1 MFKQTQ
7 RSFAGG
13 WLDRELMGRTD
24 LAKYYTGASKLENFL
39 VRRQGNL
46 AKRRGTGFCAKIKNI
61 LGRLLDLATGEE
73 STLTIGNSR
82 LVPLVYEREVGYYA
96 LLTGRKAFI
105 VGDKGVYCSDKA
117 WRRDLDDYFSPSK
130 TTGMC
135 TPDEA
140 ECFVEDIPYATLK
153 AGMTRCPPGRIVKLA
168 KDVTMTADIKCRGI
182 LDLNGHVITVT
193 NRNAQLIFYY
203 GTTVGLIDSAHT
215 GVAGIVW
222 DVDIPSASTRFI
234 SARSCDLFLVEGV
247 TATFPL
253 TGDSACFAYIHNS
266 AVAAQFDHCKITTA
280 AGHGIAWLVGD
291 VAMNPLV
298 LTENDFTTTNA
309 DNPMFHSSNLASNAR
324 KVEVQSGYYTCA
336 GTLFDR
342 GSTIRGGAIR
352 CASLG
357 GYTST
362 TSVVAGLLSY
372 KPSSSIVASGSEY
385 KGVSEDPVVGG
396 TLYNYNL
403 TSEGEY
409 VYSRDPIAPTPPVE
423 LGRTA
428 PYSIDVPYEDGDLA
442 ALDTYQSGD
451 TIFFAHKNYPPAKM
465 TFKPEEMKLDFE
477 VIEFNATTWKR
488 PRITEVTS
496 NIHPTRNEVSVQSG
510 TSYRTETTY
519 SISGGTCTKTIKVYT
534 VGSSSETLKST
545 TTSTLPVRTVRY
557 VVTYVKDGIESAPSN
572 PVSVTYGAPW
582 EQGGVVKLTFDKGDN
597 EKNPDF
603 YNVYKKEYSD
613 YGLVGS
619 TVQPV
624 VTDVIPELAD
634 VDTAI
639 SSSSDPWLAPTGSF
653 NGKELARTDTRDV
666 LSPVGESIITTVESR
681 IEGAFGSYQVF
692 RGVGGAEFASEAK
705 MSFGAQSSAPISSL
719 KVWFDTHE
727 IRYVEDDATGKLK
740 MYDRIGG
747 SGKRVTAKVT
757 YRNKT
762 GDQTDATQTVTA
774 TLSPISYTPEGGSE
788 ATTYSEEVEHYCG
801 AFDPGISATDLRAA
815 VAREP
820 RYTTFAFTNV
830 TASKQVVSIEISCED
845 EVDDGEGGTTWEAV
859 TTRICGMEFDYAT
872 SSSTTFEDD
881 YITPDMSIVPPSQKA
896 SFRGRGNY
904 PSCVGIY
911 QQRLIYAATRDQPA
925 TFWMSATGDLYTF
938 APHPS
943 IREDDALEVTLAATE
958 FPDINHIVM
967 GHDIIMFGDGGEWKI
982 APISGNTISY
992 KTISATLQSS
1002 VGSAKW
1008 LKPIIV
1014 GNEIVFAERTGST
1027 IRSVS
1032 YNYVQDGYDS
1042 QDLTVLAG
1050 SIFAGNPIERMCY
1063 KQHPDSTL
1071 VCVLKDGTIA
1081 ALVYMREH
1089 EVVAWSHH
1097 TLGGEWLAKDV
1108 ATCKALD
1115 GSTTNVMLTVR
1126 KGDEWELWTGRPDS
1140 SVNTVEEQSCLD
1152 SFRVMTGAEA
1162 AAEGV
1167 WQEGWIAVDLLTGK
1181 VAADAPRLDPD
1192 RSYAVGYP
1200 IRSELVTVRPEPSPD
1215 QTIQFEVK
1223 NLKSVEARTIA
1234 AGKYAVRSFAAAPG
1248 VKATAVTSHVPV
1260 SGGAVEL
1267 ACADVATTVMGS
1279 NTGDGRVQLVHEDV
1293 WPMELLQLSANYEMQ
1308 PLSGSEG

>member
-46 AKRRGTGFCAKIKNI
+46 AKRRGTGLCAKIRNI
-61 LGRLLDLATGEE
+61 LGRLLDMSTGEE
-73 STLTIGNSR
+73 STLAIGTSR

-117 WRRDLDDYFSPSK
+117 WRRDFGDYFSPSK

-135 TPDEA
+135 APDEA
-140 ECFVEDIPYATLK
+140 ECFVEDIPYESLK
-153 AGMTRCPPGRIVKLA
+153 VGMARCPPGRTVRLA
-168 KDVTMTADIKCRGI
+168 KDVTMSGDVKCKGI
-182 LDLNGHVITVT
+182 LDLNGHVVTVT
-193 NRNAQLIFYY
+193 SAGAQMRFYS
-203 GTTVGLIDSAHT
+203 GTTVGLVDSAHT

-222 DVDIPSASTRFI
+222 DVASTTGNTRFVT
-234 SARSCDLFLVEGV
+234 AMSCNQFLVEGV
-247 TATFPL
+247 TVTYPF
-253 TGDSACFAYIHNS
+253 TGNSACFAYVT
-266 AVAAQFDHCKITTA
+266 ATVANAQFDHCNITTS
-280 AGHGIAWLVGD
+280 AGNGVAQIAGSESLEPV
-291 VAMNPLV
+291 V
-298 LTENDFTTTNA
+298 LTECDFQAENSN
-309 DNPMFHSSNLASNAR
+309 NPMFYNSASSSDAR
-324 KVEVQSGYYTCA
+324 KILVVSGYYTAA
-336 GTLFDR
+336 GTFYNR
-342 GSTIRGGAIR
+342 GSTVTGGAVR
-352 CASLG
+352 CSSLG
-357 GYTST
+357 GSTST
-362 TSVVAGLLSY
+362 TSVVAGLVSY
-372 KPSSSIVASGSEY
+372 QLGSSYIATGSAY
-385 KGVSEDPVVGG
+385 KGRYADPKGG
-396 TLYNYNL
+396 DSLYDYNL
-403 TSEGEY
+403 TTEDFY
-409 VYSRDPIAPTPPVE
+409 IYTRNPISPTPPVP
-423 LGRTA
+423 LSRVA

-451 TIFFAHKNYPPAKM
+451 TVFFAHKNYPPAKM
-465 TFKPEEMKLDFE
+465 TFKPEEMKLAFE

-496 NIHPTRNEVSVQSG
+496 NIHPTRNEVSVQSS
-510 TSYRTETTY
+510 TTYRTETTY

-582 EQGGVVKLTFDKGDN
+582 EQGGVVKITFDKGDN
-597 EKNPDF
+597 AKNPDY

-613 YGLVGS
+613 YGLIGS

-624 VTDVIPELAD
+624 IKDVIPALAD
-634 VDTAI
+634 YDTSLSA
-639 SSSSDPWLAPTGSF
+639 SSDPWMSPTGLF
-653 NGKELARTDTRDV
+653 NGSELARTDERDV
-666 LSPVGESIITTVESR
+666 LAPVDGSVVTNVESR
-681 IEGAFGSYQVF
+681 IVGAFGSYQVF
-692 RGVGGAEFASEAK
+692 RGVGGAEFVSEAK
-705 MSFGAQSSAPISSL
+705 LSFGAQSGVPISSV
-719 KVWFDTHE
+719 KVWFDMHE
-727 IRYVEDDATGKLK
+727 VAYVEDAATGKVK
-740 MYDRIGG
+740 VYDRIGG
-747 SGKRVTAKVT
+747 TGKRVTAKVT

-762 GDQTDATQTVTA
+762 GDQTTATQTVTA
-774 TLSPISYTPEGGSE
+774 TLSAISYTPEGGSA
-788 ATTYSEEVEHYCG
+788 ATTYSGDVVHYCG
-801 AFDPGISATDLRAA
+801 AFDPGINATDLRNT
-815 VAREP
+815 VSREP
-820 RYTTFAFTNV
+820 RYATFTFSNV

-859 TTRICGMEFDYAT
+859 STRICGMEFDYAT

-881 YITPDMSIVPPSQKA
+881 YITPDMSLVPPSQET

-943 IREDDALEVTLAATE
+943 IREDDALEVTIAATE
-958 FPDINHIVM
+958 FPNINHIVM

-982 APISGNTISY
+982 SPISGNTITY

-1027 IRSVS
+1027 IRSVA
-1032 YNYVQDGYDS
+1032 YNYVQDGYES

-1050 SIFAGNPIERMCY
+1050 GIFAGNPIERMCF
-1063 KQHPDSTL
+1063 KQHPDSTV
-1071 VCVLKDGTIA
+1071 VCALKDGTIA
-1081 ALVYMREH
+1081 TLVYMKEH

-1097 TLGGEWLAKDV
+1097 TIGGGWLARDV

-1115 GSTTNVMLTVR
+1115 GSTTDVMLTVK
-1126 KGDEWELWTGRPDS
+1126 KGDEWELWTGRPDDPAP
-1140 SVNTVEEQSCLD
+1140 SVAAQACLD
-1152 SFRVMTGAEA
+1152 GYRQMTGAEA
-1162 AAEGV
+1162 AAQGV
-1167 WQEGWIAVDLLTGK
+1167 WMEGWVAVDLLTGK
-1181 VAADAPRLDPD
+1181 IVAKVANLEAG
-1192 RSYAVGYP
+1192 RSYAVGWP
-1200 IRSELVTVRPEPSPD
+1200 IRSELVTVRPEPSPQD
-1215 QTIQFEVK
+1215 TIQFEIK
-1223 NLKSVEARTIA
+1223 NLKNVEVRSIA
-1234 AGKYAVRSFAAAPG
+1234 GGTYTVKSFAAATG
-1248 VKATAVTSHVPV
+1248 VKPTVARATPTVDAGAVVFVTS
-1260 SGGAVEL
+1260 
-1267 ACADVATTVMGS
+1267 DIMTTVMGS

-1293 WPMELLQLSANYEMQ
+1293 WPMSILQLSANYEIQ